1 MLDQQAAELLR
12 ILTTEIPEA
21 DTKTHALHIED
32 ARAGLRAVF
41 SQYAGEERRGCTATD
56 IHIAAGANDINA
68 RLYRPETH
76 NEDPLPLIVFFH
88 GGGWSLGGLESY
100 DALVRALCAQSGA
113 LFLSV
118 DYRLAPE
125 HRFPAG
131 LNDCL
136 AAVKWVAQNADNI
149 GADKTRLAVMGDSA
163 GGNLAAV
170 VARKAP
176 SAVSVRLAAQ
186 FLIYPILDI
195 SKPHSS
201 YRSREL
207 YGGGAYYLTCAG
219 IDATID
225 WYLDGAPLRDSP
237 DVSPMLA
244 ERFEGLPPTVVITAG
259 HDPLRDE
266 GQIYAERIKAAGVPV
281 VARCFE
287 SAFHAFLSFGVLDVS
302 ERARAFLAD
311 EIRRILFSSRRLSL
325 QSRSGGSHDERA
337 CTE

>member
-1 MLDQQAAELLR
+1 MLDQQTAELLQK
-12 ILTTEIPEA
+12 LTTETLEA
-21 DTKTHALHIED
+21 ETEAYAINVDD

-41 SQYAGEERRGCTATD
+41 SQYAGVESAGCTTTNVK
-56 IHIAAGANDINA
+56 ISTYANDINA
-68 RLYRPETH
+68 RLYRPDTH
-76 NEDPLPLIVFFH
+76 DKDPLPLIVFFH

-100 DALVRALCAQSGA
+100 DALVRALCVGSGA

-131 LNDCL
+131 LDDCL
-136 AAVKWVAQNADNI
+136 AAVKWVAENADNI
-149 GADKTRLAVMGDSA
+149 GADKTRIAVMGDSA

-170 VARKAP
+170 VAHKAL
-176 SAVSVRLAAQ
+176 SAVSVGLAAQ

-195 SKPHSS
+195 SKPHSN
-201 YRSREL
+201 YHSREQ

-219 IDATID
+219 IDATVD
-225 WYLDGAPLRDSP
+225 WYLNGAPLREHP

-244 ERFEGLPPTVVITAG
+244 EGFKGLPTTVVVTAG

-266 GQIYAERIKAAGVPV
+266 GREYAERIKAAGVPV
-281 VARCFE
+281 VSKCFE

-302 ERARAFLAD
+302 QHARAFLAD
-311 EIRRILFSSRRLSL
+311 EIRRLMFSSRRLTL
-325 QSRSGGSHDERA
+325 QSKLGGSHDERA